1 MLCHD
6 TAIGHIHAQC
16 GLKLN
21 KKIAT
26 YQFEISSANKCFQYL
41 ENSITVTSLQQQKTI
56 VILMPNLSDIYAN
69 HKLILQI
76 MVDIINAKLIQR
88 Q

>member
-1 MLCHD
+1 
-6 TAIGHIHAQC
+6 
-16 GLKLN
+16 
-21 KKIAT
+21 
-26 YQFEISSANKCFQYL
+26 
-41 ENSITVTSLQQQKTI
+41 
-56 VILMPNLSDIYAN
+56 MPNLSDIYAN